1 MSQTNLFEHGKIV
14 PINIRDEMKRSYID
28 YAMSVIVGR
37 ALPDV
42 RDGLKPVHRRILF
55 AMNELGLTPDKPF
68 KKCARIVGE
77 VLGKYHPH
85 GDTAVYEA
93 LVRMAQDFSTRYL
106 TVDGHGNFG
115 SVDGDG
121 AAAMRYTEARMHK
134 ITTSMLADIDC
145 ETVEFTPNFDGSLV
159 EPAVLP
165 VRLPMLLLNGVSGI
179 AVGMATNIP
188 PHNLNEIVDGTIALI
203 DNPDITIDG
212 LMEYIKG
219 PDFPTAATIIGTSEI
234 KKAYETGRGS
244 IKMSAVSTIEEI
256 QGGGG
261 RQARTAIIVTEI
273 PYQVNKAALI
283 EKIAELVKDGKITG
297 ISDLRD
303 ESDRDGM
310 RIVIELKRD
319 AKPDVVRNNLYKQTA
334 LLSSFGVNM
343 VALVG
348 QQPRLLN
355 LYEVLNE
362 FVEHRVE
369 VITRRTLYFLKKA
382 KARAHILEGLMI
394 ALNALD
400 EVIELIKKS
409 KNTEEAREGLIN
421 RFGLDLD
428 QANAIL
434 EMQLR
439 RLTGLEQDKIRAE
452 YDELMKKIA
461 EYEAILADRQKILN
475 LIKQELLEDKEKY
488 GDDRKTQILPEQ
500 GELNIEDLT
509 PNTAMAV
516 FITRQGYI
524 KRISLD
530 TFERQNRATRGKGG
544 MKTKEDDDVDHFFTA
559 MMHDKVLFFSSK
571 GVVYSLN
578 VYDFPEG
585 SRQSKGLPII
595 NVLPIEQNET
605 ITAVVPV
612 STFDAKTNLIMLTK
626 GGYIKRISLDN
637 FASIRRNGIIAIGLE
652 ENDTL
657 SWVKLA
663 QDNDEIIIG
672 TSCGMAIRFA
682 ISDLRPLGRSARG
695 VNSMK
700 LRAGDTIVGC
710 DVVPRDYDAD
720 LLVMTSDGFGKR
732 SKLSEFRPQNRGGL
746 GLIATKFK
754 TSSSR
759 LVALTIVEEKDEIMV
774 VSANGVV
781 TRVSA
786 SSISR
791 QGRPATGVKVQNLG
805 ENDYVVSVNKIVEP
819 DEDDSV
825 KKAALENEIKEAS
838 ENVSQTNLNLE

>member
-1 MSQTNLFEHGKIV
+1 M
-14 PINIRDEMKRSYID
+14 M
-28 YAMSVIVGR
+28 
-37 ALPDV
+37 
-42 RDGLKPVHRRILF
+42 
-55 AMNELGLTPDKPF
+55 
-68 KKCARIVGE
+68 
-77 VLGKYHPH
+77 
-85 GDTAVYEA
+85 
-93 LVRMAQDFSTRYL
+93 
-106 TVDGHGNFG
+106 
-115 SVDGDG
+115 
-121 AAAMRYTEARMHK
+121 
-134 ITTSMLADIDC
+134 
-145 ETVEFTPNFDGSLV
+145 
-159 EPAVLP
+159 
-165 VRLPMLLLNGVSGI
+165 
-179 AVGMATNIP
+179 
-188 PHNLNEIVDGTIALI
+188 
-203 DNPDITIDG
+203 
-212 LMEYIKG
+212 
-219 PDFPTAATIIGTSEI
+219 
-234 KKAYETGRGS
+234 
-244 IKMSAVSTIEEI
+244 
-256 QGGGG
+256 
-261 RQARTAIIVTEI
+261 
-273 PYQVNKAALI
+273 
-283 EKIAELVKDGKITG
+283 
-297 ISDLRD
+297 
-303 ESDRDGM
+303 
-310 RIVIELKRD
+310 
-319 AKPDVVRNNLYKQTA
+319 
-334 LLSSFGVNM
+334 
-343 VALVG
+343 
-348 QQPRLLN
+348 
-355 LYEVLNE
+355 
-362 FVEHRVE
+362 
-369 VITRRTLYFLKKA
+369 
-382 KARAHILEGLMI
+382 
-394 ALNALD
+394 
-400 EVIELIKKS
+400 
-409 KNTEEAREGLIN
+409 
-421 RFGLDLD
+421 
-428 QANAIL
+428 
-434 EMQLR
+434 
-439 RLTGLEQDKIRAE
+439 
-452 YDELMKKIA
+452 
-461 EYEAILADRQKILN
+461 ILADRQKILN

>member
-1 MSQTNLFEHGKIV
+1 MSQTNLFDHGKIV

-55 AMNELGLTPDKPF
+55 AMNELGMAPDKPF

-261 RQARTAIIVTEI
+261 RQSRTAIIVTEI

-421 RFGLDLD
+421 RFGLDID

-475 LIKQELLEDKEKY
+475 LIKEELLEDKEKY

-595 NVLPIEQNET
+595 NVLPIEQNEA

-612 STFDAKTNLIMLTK
+612 KTFDANTNLIMLTK
-626 GGYIKRISLDN
+626 SGYIKRISLDN

-657 SWVKLA
+657 NWVKLA

-700 LRAGDTIVGC
+700 LRTGDTIVGC

-791 QGRPATGVKVQNLG
+791 QGRPATGVKVQNLS

-819 DEDDSV
+819 DEDEDV
-825 KKAALENEIKEAS
+825 KKAALETEANEQDNI
-838 ENVSQTNLNLE
+838 SQGNLNFEE

>member
-1 MSQTNLFEHGKIV
+1 
-14 PINIRDEMKRSYID
+14 
-28 YAMSVIVGR
+28 
-37 ALPDV
+37 
-42 RDGLKPVHRRILF
+42 
-55 AMNELGLTPDKPF
+55 
-68 KKCARIVGE
+68 
-77 VLGKYHPH
+77 
-85 GDTAVYEA
+85 
-93 LVRMAQDFSTRYL
+93 
-106 TVDGHGNFG
+106 
-115 SVDGDG
+115 
-121 AAAMRYTEARMHK
+121 
-134 ITTSMLADIDC
+134 
-145 ETVEFTPNFDGSLV
+145 
-159 EPAVLP
+159 
-165 VRLPMLLLNGVSGI
+165 
-179 AVGMATNIP
+179 
-188 PHNLNEIVDGTIALI
+188 
-203 DNPDITIDG
+203 
-212 LMEYIKG
+212 
-219 PDFPTAATIIGTSEI
+219 
-234 KKAYETGRGS
+234 
-244 IKMSAVSTIEEI
+244 
-256 QGGGG
+256 
-261 RQARTAIIVTEI
+261 
-273 PYQVNKAALI
+273 
-283 EKIAELVKDGKITG
+283 
-297 ISDLRD
+297 
-303 ESDRDGM
+303 
-310 RIVIELKRD
+310 
-319 AKPDVVRNNLYKQTA
+319 
-334 LLSSFGVNM
+334 
-343 VALVG
+343 
-348 QQPRLLN
+348 
-355 LYEVLNE
+355 
-362 FVEHRVE
+362 
-369 VITRRTLYFLKKA
+369 
-382 KARAHILEGLMI
+382 
-394 ALNALD
+394 
-400 EVIELIKKS
+400 
-409 KNTEEAREGLIN
+409 
-421 RFGLDLD
+421 
-428 QANAIL
+428 
-434 EMQLR
+434 
-439 RLTGLEQDKIRAE
+439 
-452 YDELMKKIA
+452 MKKIA